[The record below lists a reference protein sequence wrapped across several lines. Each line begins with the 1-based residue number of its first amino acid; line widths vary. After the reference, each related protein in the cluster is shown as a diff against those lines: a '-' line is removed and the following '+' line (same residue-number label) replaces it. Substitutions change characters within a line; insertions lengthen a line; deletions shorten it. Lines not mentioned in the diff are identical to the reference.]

1 MPKQPWGEGTP
12 WKNSTAF
19 FTYLR
24 GCLRKAWSRNPI
36 KLNVLKK
43 RRYQIPN
50 PNPKGKKPTVWGAM
64 CEMCGGEFPLNQ
76 IQVDHIVAAGSLQ
89 KTEDIQGFVERL
101 LFVTEEDLRLVCVD
115 CNSALA
121 YADKYGVSYE
131 EARLIKLVVSL
142 EKKKM
147 LQDFIKSKG
156 EKPASN
162 AEKRREQALRL
173 LKEEKENDLQAK
185 EKGYVCL

>member
-1 MPKQPWGEGTP
+1 MSAKEPWGYEGSP

-24 GCLRKAWSRNPI
+24 GCLRKAWSLNPI
-36 KLNVLKK
+36 KHNLIKSK
-43 RRYQIPN
+43 RYQITN
-50 PNPKGKKPTVWGAM
+50 PNPKGKKPTVWGAL
-64 CEMCGGEFPLNQ
+64 CEMCGNEYPLNK
-76 IQVDHIVAAGSLQ
+76 IQVDHKNPAGKLN

-101 LFVTEEDLRLVCVD
+101 LYVTEEDLRLVCVD

-131 EARLIKLVVSL
+131 EACLVKIVVSL

-156 EKPASN
+156 EKPERN
-162 AEKRREQALRL
+162 AELRREQALRL
-173 LKEEKENDLQAK
+173 LKQEKEN
-185 EKGYVCL
+185 E

>member
-1 MPKQPWGEGTP
+1 MGVKEPWGEGTP

-43 RRYQIPN
+43 RRYQISNPN
-50 PNPKGKKPTVWGAM
+50 PNGKKPTVWGAK
-64 CEMCGGEFPLNQ
+64 CEMCDNEFPLSS
-76 IQVDHIVAAGSLQ
+76 IQVDHIEAAGKLN

-101 LFVTEEDLRLVCVD
+101 LYVTEDDLRLVCVD

-121 YADKYGVSYE
+121 YADKYGISYE
-131 EARLIKLVVSL
+131 EACYVKIALSL
-142 EKKKM
+142 QKKK
-147 LQDFIKSKG
+147 LDKEWLASKG
-156 EKPASN
+156 VVAAKTKDS
-162 AEKRREQALRL
+162 RREQIVEM
-173 LKEEKENDLQAK
+173 LKKEKENEQN
-185 EKGYVCL
+185 

>member
-1 MPKQPWGEGTP
+1 MGVKEPWGEGTP
-12 WKNSTAF
+12 WRNSTAF

-43 RRYQIPN
+43 RRYQIANPN
-50 PNPKGKKPTVWGAM
+50 PNGKKPTVWGAK

-101 LFVTEEDLRLVCVD
+101 LYVTEEDLRLVCVD

-121 YADKYGVSYE
+121 YSDKYGVSYE
-131 EARLIKLVVSL
+131 EACLVKLAIDL
-142 EKKKM
+142 QKKKM
-147 LQDFIKSKG
+147 DVVWLKSKG
-156 EKPASN
+156 VVPASN
-162 AEKRREQALRL
+162 QTKRREQIVQK
-173 LKEEKENDLQAK
+173 LKEDKLQK
-185 EKGYVCL
+185 C

>member
-1 MPKQPWGEGTP
+1 MTDKQMWGVGRP
-12 WKNSTAF
+12 WKTQSAWF
-19 FTYLR
+19 SYLR
-24 GCLRKAWSRNPI
+24 GCLRKAWSNHPE
-36 KLNVLKK
+36 KLNLLKK
-43 RRYQIPN
+43 KRYQIPN
-50 PNPKGKKPTVWGAM
+50 PNPKGKKPTVWGAR
-64 CEMCGGEFPLNQ
+64 CEMCYNELPLNM
-76 IQVDHIVAAGSLQ
+76 IQVDHINAAGSLQ

-101 LFVTEEDLRLVCVD
+101 LYVTEDDLRLVCVD

-121 YADKYGVSYE
+121 YADKYGISYE
-131 EARLIKLVVSL
+131 EACLVKVIVSL

-173 LKEEKENDLQAK
+173 IKEEKDN
-185 EKGYVCL
+185 EKQN

>member
-1 MPKQPWGEGTP
+1 MSGSKEPWGEGTP
-12 WKNSTAF
+12 WRNSTAF

-43 RRYQIPN
+43 RRYQIANPN
-50 PNPKGKKPTVWGAM
+50 PNGKKPTVWGAK
-64 CEMCGGEFPLNQ
+64 CEMCNGEFPLNK
-76 IQVDHIVAAGSLQ
+76 IQVDHIVAAGQLN

-101 LFVTEEDLRLVCVD
+101 LFVTDEDLRLVCVD

-121 YADKYGVSYE
+121 YSAKYDVSYE
-131 EARLIKLVVSL
+131 EACLVKIVVAL

-147 LQDFIKSKG
+147 LPDFIESKG
-156 EKPASN
+156 YVPKSN
-162 AEKRREQALRL
+162 SKLRREQAIQLLR
-173 LKEEKENDLQAK
+173 EEKEND
-185 EKGYVCL
+185 